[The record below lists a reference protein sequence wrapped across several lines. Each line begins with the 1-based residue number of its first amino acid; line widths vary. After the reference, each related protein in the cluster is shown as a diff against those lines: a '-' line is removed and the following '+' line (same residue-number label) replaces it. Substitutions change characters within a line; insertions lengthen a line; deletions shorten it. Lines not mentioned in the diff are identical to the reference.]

1 MHVVDDCDKVGYV
14 LSMTCGVEGCEGVV
28 VLCSS
33 CGVVGCGIPF
43 GSAGSVLV
51 FVGGIGGG
59 EREAETA
66 VELEAS
72 SSVTVTSGDFEALRA
87 FEEVA
92 FLLPPDLPLAK
103 GPYCSEFIEGTGYET
118 RQTSKRDLFVGVL
131 T

>member
-14 LSMTCGVEGCEGVV
+14 LSMTCGVEGCEGGV

-66 VELEAS
+66 VELQAS
-72 SSVTVTSGDFEALRA
+72 SSVTVTGGDYVPLRKLH
-87 FEEVA
+87 F
-92 FLLPPDLPLAK
+92 FCHLICLLQKVP
-103 GPYCSEFIEGTGYET
+103 
-118 RQTSKRDLFVGVL
+118 FVQSL
-131 T
+131 